1 MILSDNQLKKKLNIA
16 YKSFDKSKISPDP
29 LEFLHRYKNPRDIEI
44 SGIISSTFAYGN
56 IKQIMSILEKIHKIM
71 GQSPYDFVL
80 NFNLNKDRN
89 KFNNIYHRF
98 FSDND
103 IVTLF
108 AVLNEIINTYSS
120 IKYMFLLYDFDKD
133 SNLKNS
139 ISFFSQNFKHRIKKY
154 STLTQGLKFMFPDP
168 LSGSACKRMNLFLR
182 WMIRKDEL
190 DFGIWEEFL
199 PNKLVIPIDT
209 HIAKISKQ
217 IGLTKL
223 KTVNWNM
230 AEEITNNLKKFDKN
244 DPVKYDFAL
253 CHIGMR
259 KEKF

>member
-1 MILSDNQLKKKLNIA
+1 MILSENQLRKKLNLA

-29 LEFLHRYKNPRDIEI
+29 LEFLHRFKDPRDIEI
-44 SGIISSTFAYGN
+44 SGIISSTFAFGN
-56 IKQIMSILEKIHKIM
+56 IKQIISILEKLHKIM

-80 NFNLNKDRN
+80 NFNINKDRN
-89 KFNNIYHRF
+89 KFNGIYHRF
-98 FSDND
+98 FTDND
-103 IVTLF
+103 IIALY
-108 AVLNEIINTYSS
+108 AVLNEIISNYGS
-120 IKYMFLLYDFDKD
+120 IKYMFLLYYFDKD
-133 SNLKNS
+133 NNLKNS
-139 ISFFSQNFKHRIKKY
+139 ISFFSQNIKQRLKKY
-154 STLTQGLKFMFPDP
+154 STLTQGLRFMFPDP

-190 DFGIWEEFL
+190 DFGLWVEFL
-199 PNKLVIPIDT
+199 PDKLVIPIDT

-217 IGLTKL
+217 IGLTTL
-223 KTVNWNM
+223 KTVSWRM
-230 AEEITNNLKKFDKN
+230 AEEITNNLKKFDNK